1 MLAPELIIDSIIEAY
16 VQVDGNL
23 RIRFMNSNAERLLRK
38 TRAEAVGNL
47 LTDVVP
53 DALRAHQ
60 WPQLVDA
67 IQHEQRIEIS
77 VFYPTQYTWHDVKV
91 VPTGHGGA
99 GLFMRDVTD
108 RQWLIRR
115 EAERVYLRNVFEN
128 APIAITIMR
137 GPKHVV
143 EYINSFGR
151 QLIGGR
157 MVEGKPIREA
167 LPDVEEK
174 QLFTII
180 DNVYEKGT
188 EFHARD
194 LHVRFDRDGDGLAE
208 DGWFDVSYQP
218 ARDFDGKVSGVV
230 SLSIDVTDRS
240 RARRSGP

>member
-16 VQVDGNL
+16 VQVDGDL

-47 LTDVVP
+47 FTEVVP
-53 DALRAHQ
+53 DAIRAHQ

-67 IQHEQRIEIS
+67 VQHEQRIEVS

-115 EAERVYLRNVFEN
+115 EAERVYLRNVFEK
-128 APIAITIMR
+128 APVAITIMR
-137 GPKHVV
+137 GPKHVI
-143 EYINSFGR
+143 EYINSLGR

-174 QLFTII
+174 KLFTII
-180 DNVYEKGT
+180 DEVYEKGT

-194 LHVRFDRDGDGLAE
+194 LHVRFDRDGDGVAE

-218 ARDFDGKVSGVV
+218 ARDFDGQVSGVL

-240 RARRSGP
+240 RTRRAGP